1 VRNPVFAIETDPGI
15 FTPVGEVTG
24 PIMVARRDRGE
35 EYLAETTFYYGCR
48 QVAPITNTPPYD
60 SCIWKGV
67 VYHWNISRTHQYEIY
82 RSWRTFSN
90 PAQAA
95 AQQQELAEAA
105 RTAQILGAMFP
116 EEFKMNMDGRKTM
129 TDWIEKSRTG
139 AVLALRPLEEVKNA
153 VDQMAKLAGAR
164 HVGGVDESA
173 TPGPAA

>member
-1 VRNPVFAIETDPGI
+1 MRNPVFAIETDPGI

-95 AQQQELAEAA
+95 DDARAWAATTQAWYFATEPIAEEA
-105 RTAQILGAMFP
+105 P
-116 EEFKMNMDGRKTM
+116 K
-129 TDWIEKSRTG
+129 
-139 AVLALRPLEEVKNA
+139 
-153 VDQMAKLAGAR
+153 
-164 HVGGVDESA
+164 
-173 TPGPAA
+173 